1 MNNKTRA
8 LGKGLGALIPQLEEE
23 DLQNTQ
29 EIPVIQ
35 IEANPA
41 QPRRN
46 FDPESLQELSA
57 SIKVHGVLQPLLV
70 RKRGAVYQ
78 VIAGERRLRAA
89 KMAGLANVPVVIK
102 ELDDRTVME
111 IALVE
116 NLQREDLNPM
126 EEAEAYQ
133 RLINE
138 FNLTQEEVAKAVGK
152 SRSAIAN
159 TIRLLNLP
167 PQIQQLVFDG
177 KLSMGHARA
186 ILGLEKVDE
195 QIYMSDK
202 ILEEN
207 LTVRDTEEVV
217 RLMHASAVSRETA
230 GEEEKGSRPRSK
242 QDSLDPNLQAIVE
255 DMTRIFGTKVRIKN
269 SGERGKIEIE
279 YYSQEELER
288 ITEILLSL

>member
-23 DLQNTQ
+23 ELQNTQ
-29 EIPVIQ
+29 EIPLIQ

-195 QIYMSDK
+195 QIYMSEK

-230 GEEEKGSRPRSK
+230 GEEKKGSRSRSK